1 MRSKAAAL
9 LLFER
14 SGGVTVYGYSG
25 SGNALPTTAARH
37 QGRKKGLVQY
47 EEFLHKVQD
56 RIGPTQPDDARR
68 AIIATLETLGERISG
83 GEANDLAEQ
92 LPEELKEPLQQAG
105 EDNEEFSLDEFL
117 RRLSE
122 REDVETDAARNHV
135 SAVMTVLKE
144 AISGGELD
152 NIRAQLPQE
161 VEPLFEYGR

>member
-37 QGRKKGLVQY
+37 QGRKEGLVQY
-47 EEFLHKVQD
+47 EEFLNKVQD
-56 RIGPTQPDDARR
+56 RIGPTQPDEARR
-68 AIIATLETLGERISG
+68 AIIATLETLGECISG

-92 LPEELKEPLQQAG
+92 LPEELKEPLQPAG

-117 RRLSE
+117 RRVSE
-122 REDVETDAARNHV
+122 REDVDTDAVRNHA
-135 SAVMTVLKE
+135 SAVMTVLGE
-144 AISGGELD
+144 AVTGGELD

-161 VEPLFEYGR
+161 FEPLFEYGR

>member
-1 MRSKAAAL
+1 M
-9 LLFER
+9 
-14 SGGVTVYGYSG
+14 
-25 SGNALPTTAARH
+25 
-37 QGRKKGLVQY
+37 QY
-47 EEFLHKVQD
+47 EVFLNKVQD

-117 RRLSE
+117 RRVGE
-122 REDVETDAARNHV
+122 REDVETDVARNYT

-161 VEPLFEYGR
+161 FEPLFEYGR

>member
-1 MRSKAAAL
+1 
-9 LLFER
+9 
-14 SGGVTVYGYSG
+14 
-25 SGNALPTTAARH
+25 
-37 QGRKKGLVQY
+37 VQY
-47 EEFLHKVQD
+47 EVFLNKVQD